1 MLYLSFPTLSHLSE
15 LRSLQN
21 RSYDSGNFQLAESDG
36 GKGGQGSYG
45 LAGWREQGAWW
56 WPTLLVRNLLL
67 DSWGLPEGSGV
78 PAGRV

>member
-1 MLYLSFPTLSHLSE
+1 MLYLSLPTLSHLSE

-21 RSYDSGNFQLAESDG
+21 GSYDSGNFPLTEFDG

-45 LAGWREQGAWW
+45 LGGWREGAWW

-67 DSWGLPEGSGV
+67 GSWGLLEGSGV
-78 PAGRV
+78 LAGRG